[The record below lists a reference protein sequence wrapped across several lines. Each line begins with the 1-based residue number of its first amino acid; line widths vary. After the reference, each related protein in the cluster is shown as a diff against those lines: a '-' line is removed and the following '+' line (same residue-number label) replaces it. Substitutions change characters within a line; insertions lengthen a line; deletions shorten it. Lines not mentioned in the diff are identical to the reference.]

1 LTVLWFSWFF
11 WVVLFA
17 FCVPV
22 FGGFD
27 GFRGF
32 FPFSFSFSVS
42 WVRGVSLRESRD
54 KDGCTERQRRYARL
68 LWALNGGALDAL
80 GVGCWI
86 SNAEPWMLLKE
97 NNVDDR
103 LERKQDA
110 LELDW
115 VSALWMFLGFLFG
128 SRKECRRPIDVRVV
142 WKNAGSRTPRV
153 AED

>member
-1 LTVLWFSWFF
+1 
-11 WVVLFA
+11 
-17 FCVPV
+17 
-22 FGGFD
+22 
-27 GFRGF
+27 
-32 FPFSFSFSVS
+32 
-42 WVRGVSLRESRD
+42 
-54 KDGCTERQRRYARL
+54 
-68 LWALNGGALDAL
+68 LNGGALDAL

-128 SRKECRRPIDVRVV
+128 LRKECRRPIDVRVV